1 MADPNFDDSNRF
13 QTALRRFDEENARD
27 PNRVAFA
34 GSSQSR
40 PRELVYSQWLTDWVQ
55 RLDPQASEPLRLAA
69 RAQHLC
75 RWEIPR
81 SAFPQTRA
89 GYLQWREALKKFH
102 AQKTGDILRDVGYS
116 EDMIASVQDLIRKKN
131 FPADPEARVIEDALC
146 LVFLQRQF
154 AELAAKNSDQKMVS
168 VLQKSWKKM
177 TPKAQQLAMTL
188 AYSPKEKRLLE
199 QAGIS

>member
-34 GSSQSR
+34 GSSKSR

-81 SAFPQTRA
+81 SAFPQTRD